1 MSGTVTAQIDNAIDD
16 AEDWAIAPEI
26 NIKIS
31 NDTGEITVADNR
43 SGVPAEIID
52 GIPDYSVRVSF
63 REVYVSPTRGAQGN
77 PIAVKTQENRVL
89 ARVERG
95 NGTRRKT
102 RAQQPRPVHCA
113 LSLGSVRRHV

>member
-52 GIPDYSVRVSF
+52 GIPDYSIGVSF

-95 NGTRRKT
+95 NRTRRKT
-102 RAQQPRPVHCA
+102 SAHQPMPARCV
-113 LSLGSVRRHV
+113 LSHDSIRRHV